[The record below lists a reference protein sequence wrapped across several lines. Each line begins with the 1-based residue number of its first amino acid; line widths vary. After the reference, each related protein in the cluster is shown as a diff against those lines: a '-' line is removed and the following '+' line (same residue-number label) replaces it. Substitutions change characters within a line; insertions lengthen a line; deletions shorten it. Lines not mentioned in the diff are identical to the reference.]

1 MNAVHFGAGNIGRG
15 FIGNLLNESG
25 YEVCFVD
32 VNSDMIDRINS
43 DKSYL
48 VQLLND
54 EKEIKKIS
62 PVSALNSKTQK
73 DEIIDRIVSA
83 DLITTSVGVNNLVHI
98 APVLAEG
105 LIKRIQQMRPK
116 VDVIANENAINA
128 TSILKNEILKLLT
141 EAEKELLNKHVG
153 FPNSA
158 IDRQALSVDIDGKEV
173 AVVEPYFE
181 WVINQTEALSDKIL
195 MIKGATYVSD
205 MNPYIERKLY
215 SVNAGHATAAYIGFL
230 AGKKTVQDSLAVDKI
245 RTFVKNTM
253 SETAQYLIKEYN
265 MSAEDMNSYI
275 EKTIQRHGNTSI
287 SDSVLR
293 VGRSPI
299 RKLGYDER
307 LVAPARKLFEMKMPV
322 KYITKVIA
330 AAFSFYDVED
340 EESVEI
346 QEYIKQNGIEEAVKH
361 FTKLT
366 NNELIKLITEDYEY
380 INSSDNKCFED

>member
-48 VQLLND
+48 VQLLNE

-62 PVSALNSKTQK
+62 SVSALNSRTQK
-73 DEIIDRIVSA
+73 DEIIDRIISA

-105 LIKRIQQMRPK
+105 LMKRIQQMKPK

-141 EAEKELLNKHVG
+141 EAEKELLSKHIG

-158 IDRQALSVDIDGKEV
+158 IDRQALSVDIDGQEI

-181 WVINQTEALSDKIL
+181 WVINQTEAVSDKTL
-195 MIKGATYVSD
+195 LIKGATYVSD
-205 MNPYIERKLY
+205 MSPYIERKLY

-230 AGKKTVQDSLAVDKI
+230 SGKKTVQDALAVDKI

-253 SETAQYLIKEYN
+253 NETAQYLIKEYN
-265 MSAEDMNSYI
+265 MSAEDMNNYI
-275 EKTIQRHGNTSI
+275 EKTIKRHGNTSI

-330 AAFSFYDVED
+330 AAFSFYDSED
-340 EESVEI
+340 EESVEV
-346 QEYIKQNGIEEAVKH
+346 QEYIKQNGIEEAVRH

-366 NNELIKLITEDYEY
+366 NNELIKLITENYEQ
-380 INSSDNKCFED
+380 INSADNKCFEN

>member
-116 VDVIANENAINA
+116 VDVIANENAIFLHCLPSFHDLN
-128 TSILKNEILKLLT
+128 TTIGKDINKKFGLT
-141 EAEKELLNKHVG
+141 AMEVTDDVFLSEQSKVFDEAENRMHTIKAVMYATLKE
-153 FPNSA
+153 
-158 IDRQALSVDIDGKEV
+158 
-173 AVVEPYFE
+173 
-181 WVINQTEALSDKIL
+181 
-195 MIKGATYVSD
+195 
-205 MNPYIERKLY
+205 
-215 SVNAGHATAAYIGFL
+215 
-230 AGKKTVQDSLAVDKI
+230 
-245 RTFVKNTM
+245 
-253 SETAQYLIKEYN
+253 
-265 MSAEDMNSYI
+265 
-275 EKTIQRHGNTSI
+275 
-287 SDSVLR
+287 
-293 VGRSPI
+293 
-299 RKLGYDER
+299 
-307 LVAPARKLFEMKMPV
+307 
-322 KYITKVIA
+322 
-330 AAFSFYDVED
+330 
-340 EESVEI
+340 
-346 QEYIKQNGIEEAVKH
+346 
-361 FTKLT
+361 
-366 NNELIKLITEDYEY
+366 
-380 INSSDNKCFED
+380 